1 MQQISEKYKNEINIL
16 GDFCGIRDVPELT
29 GTELKRKYGFEKADV
44 MVLFGGSILC
54 GGDVLAKAMKNN
66 VAEKYIIVGGA
77 GHTTPML
84 RDKMHEI
91 FQDWDTMELSEAE
104 LFKEY
109 LQRKYSLQVDY
120 IEEKSSNCGNN
131 ITLLLKLIKDNGV
144 KCNSIILCQD
154 ATMQR
159 RMDAALR
166 KYHNDW
172 MIINYA
178 AYQVHVINSMGKLIY
193 ENMPVG
199 MWDMERYVTLLM
211 GEIPRL
217 TDDKDGYGPNGTGFI
232 FHVDVPDDVANAFI
246 ALKEKNNDFVREAN
260 PEFKDSL

>member
-1 MQQISEKYKNEINIL
+1 MQQISEKYKNEINTL
-16 GDFCGIRDVPELT
+16 GDFCGIRDVPELNR
-29 GTELKRKYGFEKADV
+29 TELKRKYGIEKADV

-84 RDKMHEI
+84 RDKMNKI
-91 FQDWDTMELSEAE
+91 FPDWNTKELTEAE
-104 LFKEY
+104 LFSEY
-109 LQRKYSLQVDY
+109 LQRKYLLQVDY

-131 ITLLLKLIKDNGV
+131 ITLLLKLMKDKEV

-154 ATMQR
+154 ATMQH
-159 RMDAALR
+159 RMDATLR

-178 AYQVHVINSMGKLIY
+178 AYQVHVTNSMGELIY

-232 FHVDVPDDVANAFI
+232 FHVDVPDDVTNAFI
-246 ALKEKNNDFVREAN
+246 ALKENNNDFVREAN